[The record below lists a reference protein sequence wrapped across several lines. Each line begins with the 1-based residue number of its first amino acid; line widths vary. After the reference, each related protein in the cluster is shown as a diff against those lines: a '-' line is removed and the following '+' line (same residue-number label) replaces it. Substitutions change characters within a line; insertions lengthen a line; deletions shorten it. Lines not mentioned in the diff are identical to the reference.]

1 MRQRAL
7 RGLRGRSFQRST
19 KIVFMWDCTAWDCV
33 PCGAPRVARL
43 SGRARPDAGF
53 WPRRRA
59 IPVGVGPER
68 LSEEIDEDSGLR
80 RQEAAVRIN
89 RLDGHVGKG
98 HPIPQPPPERS
109 VLQLAGYI

>member
-43 SGRARPDAGF
+43 SCRARPDAGF

-68 LSEEIDEDSGLR
+68 LGEEIDEDSGPR
-80 RQEAAVRIN
+80 RQEAAGPIDRTECDTGKEKVIRHP
-89 RLDGHVGKG
+89 RDDG
-98 HPIPQPPPERS
+98 S
-109 VLQLAGYI
+109 LL